1 MAGARLLNAKA
12 RPVVATAP
20 VEITDLSHEGRG
32 IAHVEGKAV
41 FIDDAL
47 PGETVEWIRTK
58 RTRNFDEGR
67 ISRVITPS
75 AHRITAQCAHFG
87 VCGGCALQHLAAEQ
101 QLEFKQRQLLDA
113 LSRIGQVTPNE
124 TLAPL
129 AASVWHYRRRARLA
143 ARWVPKKQRTVVGF
157 RERSSSFI
165 ADLKGCEIL
174 AAPIHGLIEP
184 LSHLISS
191 LSVRAKVPQIEVA
204 AADNATALVIRVL
217 DTITPEDRQ
226 AIEAFAR
233 EHNVE
238 IYLQPG
244 GYDTITPLSGAATNL
259 EYRLSDFD
267 VTLRF
272 QPTDFVQVNGP
283 LNALMV
289 KRAVELLAPSASDRV
304 LDLFCGLG
312 NFSLPIARSAAH
324 VTAVEGEAGL
334 VARARDNALRNG
346 LNNVEFHVANLA
358 EPQKH
363 AAWASRR
370 YDKVLLD
377 PPRAGAREVLD
388 LIAASGA
395 STVVYISCHPGT
407 LARDAGVLVHE
418 HGFSLGSAGVMDMF
432 PHTAHV
438 ESMVV
443 FKRMKGS
450 VRSSK

>member
-1 MAGARLLNAKA
+1 VAGARLLSAKA
-12 RPVVATAP
+12 KPVAAFAP

-75 AHRITAQCAHFG
+75 PHRITAQCAHFG
-87 VCGGCALQHLAAEQ
+87 ICGGCALQHLAADQ

-113 LSRIGQVTPNE
+113 LSRIGQVTPRE
-124 TLAPL
+124 ILAPL
-129 AASVWHYRRRARLA
+129 AAGAWHYRRRARLA

-217 DTITPEDRQ
+217 DTITLEDRQ

-244 GYDTITPLSGAATNL
+244 GYDTIAPLSGSATDL

-267 VTLRF
+267 VSLRF

-289 KRAVELLAPSASDRV
+289 KRAVSLLAPSASDRV

-312 NFSLPIARSAAH
+312 NFSLPIARMAAH

-334 VARARDNALRNG
+334 VARARDNAVRNG

-358 EPQKH
+358 EPQKDT
-363 AAWASRR
+363 AWASRR
-370 YDKVLLD
+370 YNKVLLD

-388 LIAASGA
+388 LIAGCGA
-395 STVVYISCHPGT
+395 STVLYISCHPGT

-418 HGFSLGSAGVMDMF
+418 HGFSLESAGVMDMF

-438 ESMVV
+438 ESMAV
-443 FKRMKGS
+443 FRREADSG
-450 VRSSK
+450 

>member
-1 MAGARLLNAKA
+1 M
-12 RPVVATAP
+12 
-20 VEITDLSHEGRG
+20 
-32 IAHVEGKAV
+32 
-41 FIDDAL
+41 
-47 PGETVEWIRTK
+47 
-58 RTRNFDEGR
+58 
-67 ISRVITPS
+67 
-75 AHRITAQCAHFG
+75 
-87 VCGGCALQHLAAEQ
+87 CGGCALQHLAAEQ

-244 GYDTITPLSGAATNL
+244 GYDTIAPLSGSATNL

-267 VTLRF
+267 VTL
-272 QPTDFVQVNGP
+272 
-283 LNALMV
+283 
-289 KRAVELLAPSASDRV
+289 
-304 LDLFCGLG
+304 
-312 NFSLPIARSAAH
+312 
-324 VTAVEGEAGL
+324 
-334 VARARDNALRNG
+334 
-346 LNNVEFHVANLA
+346 
-358 EPQKH
+358 
-363 AAWASRR
+363 
-370 YDKVLLD
+370 
-377 PPRAGAREVLD
+377 
-388 LIAASGA
+388 
-395 STVVYISCHPGT
+395 
-407 LARDAGVLVHE
+407 
-418 HGFSLGSAGVMDMF
+418 
-432 PHTAHV
+432 
-438 ESMVV
+438 
-443 FKRMKGS
+443 
-450 VRSSK
+450 